1 MIYDMNEFHRSGSA
15 GPVNRIPDHRERAK
29 LQNTRLDHDHE
40 KRYQLSPS
48 LFRDSGAKM
57 KIAAPGKQSSLTLL
71 FLIAFLAPST
81 QAKWNYYRT
90 GHAEDSQA
98 APKAGFALMGGGG
111 KQDAAF
117 QFLCDRANG
126 GDFLILRADSDSA
139 TAKELNSKISKMCPL
154 NSVATIV
161 FNDRE
166 DSDNPRII
174 QIIDEAESIFI
185 AGGDQSNYL
194 RFWQETPVQ
203 EALNR
208 HIAAGKPIGG
218 SSAGLAILGEFSF
231 ASMIDTIHSPE
242 ALADPYGN
250 KVTISR
256 DFLRIPILQGIITD
270 THFVKRDRMGRLLVF
285 LARILADGWAQKVRA
300 IAVEEDAAVL
310 LESDGIATV
319 VGVGPAYFL
328 EAVNAP
334 TICKRK
340 APLTMSAI
348 SVHRAP
354 KGAQFNIQTWSGTGG
369 DNYALEVNAGRV
381 EASGSAHGIY

>member
-1 MIYDMNEFHRSGSA
+1 MEF
-15 GPVNRIPDHRERAK
+15 
-29 LQNTRLDHDHE
+29 
-40 KRYQLSPS
+40 
-48 LFRDSGAKM
+48 
-57 KIAAPGKQSSLTLL
+57 APPKKQFCLIVFLL
-71 FLIAFLAPST
+71 IVSLAPST

-90 GHAEDSQA
+90 GHSSDIHTTPQ
-98 APKAGFALMGGGG
+98 PGYALMGGGT
-111 KQDAAF
+111 KQDPAF
-117 QFLCDRANG
+117 QFLCERANG
-126 GDFLILRADSDSA
+126 GDFLILRADSDAA
-139 TAKELNSKISKMCPL
+139 TAKQLNSKIQAMCPL
-154 NSVATIV
+154 NSVSTIV

-194 RFWQETPVQ
+194 RFWQDTPVQ
-203 EALNR
+203 DALNR
-208 HIAAGKPIGG
+208 HIAQGKPIGG

-285 LARILADGWAQKVRA
+285 LARILEDGWAQKVRA

-310 LESDGIATV
+310 LEPDGSATV
-319 VGVGPAYFL
+319 VGAGPAYFL
-328 EAVNAP
+328 EAANAP

-340 APLTMSAI
+340 TPLTIGPI

-354 KGAQFNIQTWSGTGG
+354 KGAQFNIQKWSGTGG
-369 DNYALEVNAGRV
+369 EDYTLKVNAGQV
-381 EASGSAHGIY
+381 EVSGHAVY